1 MILSHAE
8 KGRRKEQERET
19 KEVRDGRMDGKDFKT
34 DSEGKRRAT
43 ESKTER
49 GSGEGGGIGFHV
61 VRKKKTLT
69 GGKKRHMKTRGGN

>member
-1 MILSHAE
+1 
-8 KGRRKEQERET
+8 
-19 KEVRDGRMDGKDFKT
+19 MDGKDFKT

-49 GSGEGGGIGFHV
+49 GSEEGGGIGFHV